1 MEDWNIR
8 MMEDWDE
15 WKKVAGYELQVMGF
29 CGDMAI
35 ITNSFW
41 LGKPVL
47 VPHPDAH
54 GRYQLEITIQM
65 DKSGF
70 LIGC

>member
-1 MEDWNIR
+1 

-15 WKKVAGYELQVMGF
+15 WKIVAGYELQVMGF

-47 VPHPDAH
+47 VPHPD
-54 GRYQLEITIQM
+54 RSRTI
-65 DKSGF
+65 S
-70 LIGC
+70 I